1 MEIVQGTE
9 PTPAAEPATPEPAAA
24 APAPAPDFDAIA
36 AKFAEGIAPQFEAL
50 KERLPA
56 EPEPVTD
63 PSDPRYFTPDDLD
76 PVTGQPTDAAQ
87 ERAFWDAVDV
97 RAREIAT
104 QVAQDAVAPIT
115 AASRE
120 QQIAQ
125 EVDALEAKYPELAT
139 DTAVVERV
147 LDAAATRAAQ
157 MGLAPDA
164 AAALAQSPQFLEV
177 TYLATKAQEGQ
188 ASATAPGATPSVP
201 IEQGGAAGPAAPT
214 DDAPDAGD
222 RIVQL
227 AQSSRFRL
235 GS

>member
-9 PTPAAEPATPEPAAA
+9 PAAAAPAAPEPV

-36 AKFAEGIAPQFEAL
+36 AKFEAALAPKFEAI
-50 KERLPA
+50 ESRLPA
-56 EPEPVTD
+56 EPAPVTD
-63 PSDPRYFTPDDLD
+63 PTDPDFFTPDELD
-76 PVTGQPTDAAQ
+76 PDTGAPTDAAQ
-87 ERAFWDAVDV
+87 ERAFWAAVDA
-97 RAREIAT
+97 RATEIA
-104 QVAQDAVAPIT
+104 QKAANEAVAPIT
-115 AASRE
+115 AESRDR
-120 QQIAQ
+120 QIAQ

-139 DTAVVERV
+139 DNAVVERV
-147 LDAAATRAAQ
+147 LDAAAQRAPQ
-157 MGLAPDA
+157 MGLSPEA

-177 TYLATKAQEGQ
+177 TYLAMKAQDGQ
-188 ASATAPGATPSVP
+188 ASALAPGAIPSVP
-201 IEQGGAAGPAAPT
+201 LEQGGAAGPAAST